1 VLFSGGSSPSRKRGG
16 VLMPDAVIALRSG
29 PAVLMPNAVIALPR
43 AAAVMR
49 RSHAPPRR
57 SRRRETRKDTNWHEE
72 NATLAAALL
81 SLPALPITN
90 RYAKMQPRTA
100 TENSCMIEQNPTTLE
115 ILHEPFD

>member
-1 VLFSGGSSPSRKRGG
+1 
-16 VLMPDAVIALRSG
+16 MPD
-29 PAVLMPNAVIALPR
+29 AVIALPR

-49 RSHAPPRR
+49 RLWVSVARRR

-115 ILHEPFD
+115 ILHEPLD